1 MGMFRR
7 ARELGPPLLVPLA
20 WTFVA
25 AAQVGV
31 VADRT
36 IFIALVVMSVL
47 LAGFAATGRDDMR
60 SGTLLVWWRIIAVGT
75 VVTLCG
81 VAGFLLDPRDERLLT
96 IALVGWMLLPAVGFV
111 ETGRRV
117 TAGAW
122 IYAAGAVGCAVG
134 TALYGWGLAVA
145 SDPGML
151 AGLALVG
158 AGQTAGILD
167 AALRS

>member
-1 MGMFRR
+1 MFRR

-25 AAQVGV
+25 AAQVDV

-36 IFIALVVMSVL
+36 IFIALLVMSVL
-47 LAGFAATGRDDMR
+47 LAGFAATGRADMR
-60 SGTLLVWWRIIAVGT
+60 AGTLLVWWRIIAVGT
-75 VVTLCG
+75 FVTLCG
-81 VAGFLLDPRDERLLT
+81 VVGFLLDPQNELLLA

-111 ETGRRV
+111 DTGRRV

-122 IYAAGAVGCAVG
+122 IYAAGTVACAVG
-134 TALYGWGLAVA
+134 AVLYGWGLAVA

-158 AGQTAGILD
+158 TGQTAGLLD

>member
-1 MGMFRR
+1 VFRR

-25 AAQVGV
+25 AAQIGV

-47 LAGFAATGRDDMR
+47 LAGFAATGRADMR
-60 SGTLLVWWRIIAVGT
+60 SGALLVWWRIIAVGT
-75 VVTLCG
+75 LVTLCG
-81 VAGFLLDPRDERLLT
+81 VAGFLLDPRSEMLLA

-111 ETGRRV
+111 DTGRRV
-117 TAGAW
+117 ADGNW
-122 IYAAGAVGCAVG
+122 VYAVG
-134 TALYGWGLAVA
+134 TVGCVVGAVLYGWGLAVGSA
-145 SDPGML
+145 QGML

-158 AGQTAGILD
+158 IGQTAGIFD

>member
-1 MGMFRR
+1 MFRR

-47 LAGFAATGRDDMR
+47 LAGFAVTGRADMR
-60 SGTLLVWWRIIAVGT
+60 SGALLVWWRIIAVGT
-75 VVTLCG
+75 FVTLCG
-81 VAGFLLDPRDERLLT
+81 VAGFLLDPQNELLLA

-111 ETGRRV
+111 DTGRRV
-117 TAGAW
+117 ADGTW
-122 IYAAGAVGCAVG
+122 VYAAGTVGCVVG
-134 TALYGWGLAVA
+134 AALYGWGFAVA

-158 AGQTAGILD
+158 IGQTAGIFD